1 MHPKLFQLNLSVLR
15 NEEAPRHDRIV
26 GLKQTAVKV
35 LLELPDTARNCIL
48 QTVSFYGWESSLGA
62 KWGLK
67 FYMNTFLAECP
78 SQWVLQKKQ
87 SEKDT
92 SICILKAYFGSNN
105 SFQLGLACQHWLR
118 SRLPLQ

>member
-1 MHPKLFQLNLSVLR
+1 MPGFKLLPESTCTQNCSQLNLSVLR

-78 SQWVLQKKQ
+78 SQWVLQK
-87 SEKDT
+87 SN
-92 SICILKAYFGSNN
+92 LK
-105 SFQLGLACQHWLR
+105 R
-118 SRLPLQ
+118 TLPFAF

>member
-26 GLKQTAVKV
+26 GFKQTAVKV

-67 FYMNTFLAECP
+67 FYMKTFLAECP
-78 SQWVLQKKQ
+78 SQWVLRKQ
-87 SEKDT
+87 SERT
-92 SICILKAYFGSNN
+92 LPFAFYKAYVGSNN
-105 SFQLGLACQHWLR
+105 SFQLGLACQHWFR